1 MIWKI
6 RSPKTTQATPGARSA
21 DDDEIAVSLLET
33 AIDRSRTN
41 AVASVFGFL
50 TVAGIGASHGLLL
63 AAGMIVALALTAAVW
78 RIVAARRWHALG
90 DKSIARARFERGFQ
104 VMTAL
109 LGLANVIAVAL
120 IYPSVPIQHGALVL
134 LIMVGALSVA
144 LMAFSLV
151 KWSVLLYF
159 IPALAATLV
168 VSVLDDKVG
177 MMWLAMVIP
186 VYAVISL
193 GAARDNF
200 QHARETIKQR
210 IHIERTATALEAAR
224 REAESANVAKSQF
237 LSTMSHEIR
246 TPMNGLIGMLE
257 LLDDGTLGEEQR
269 RLIGIARASGDGLI
283 KVITDVLDYSNLA
296 SGRVEIQ
303 HVTFVMRETIQSV
316 VDLLQPAAVWKN
328 IRLRCEL
335 APDVPRRMIGDA
347 VRLKQI
353 LLNLIGNAVKFTE
366 HGHVDVEVSIGSRA
380 AEENPSSFNV
390 SGDSILPVIIS
401 IRDTGIGIDQARIAE
416 LFQPFHQLNQSSSRL
431 HGGAGLGLAICKGL
445 IDEMGGK
452 ITAANNPAGGARFLV
467 EIPLGIDDSRSRSR
481 QLPDRVKRGAA
492 ESTDRTFILIAEDN
506 EINRLVL
513 VHMCK
518 KLNLPT
524 KEAVDGIGA
533 LELWRNGDVGVILMD
548 WQMPRMD
555 GVEATRAIR
564 EEEKAHGLARTYIIA
579 VTANAMEGDREQC
592 LASGMDAYLSKPITL
607 EDLTRVLRVAGTFA

>member
-1 MIWKI
+1 MEN
-6 RSPKTTQATPGARSA
+6 SLAKTTQATPGARSA

-296 SGRVEIQ
+296 SGRVEI
-303 HVTFVMRETIQSV
+303 HEVTFVLRETIQSV
-316 VDLLQPAAVWKN
+316 VDLFLPAATWKN

-366 HGHVDVEVSIGSRA
+366 HGQVDVEVSIDSRA
-380 AEENPSSFNV
+380 AQNNASSINA
-390 SGDSILPVIIS
+390 SGDSIMPVFIS
-401 IRDTGIGIDQARIAE
+401 IRDTGIGIDQARFAE
-416 LFQPFHQLNQSSSRL
+416 LFQPFHQLNQSSSRV
-431 HGGAGLGLAICKGL
+431 HGGTGLGLAICKGL

-452 ITAANNPAGGARFLV
+452 ITAANNPTGGARFLV
-467 EIPLGIDDSRSRSR
+467 EVPLGIDDSRSRSR
-481 QLPDRVKRGAA
+481 AVPNRVKRGDA
-492 ESTDRTFILIAEDN
+492 ESTGRAFILIAEDN
-506 EINRLVL
+506 AINRLVL

-518 KLNLPT
+518 KLNLPA
-524 KEAVDGIGA
+524 KEAVDGIDA
-533 LELWRNGDVGVILMD
+533 LEQWRNGDVGVILMD

-607 EDLTRVLRVAGTFA
+607 EDLTRVLRVAGMIA

>member
-1 MIWKI
+1 MEN
-6 RSPKTTQATPGARSA
+6 SLAKTTQATPGARSA

-296 SGRVEIQ
+296 SGRVEI
-303 HVTFVMRETIQSV
+303 HEVTFVLRETIQSV
-316 VDLLQPAAVWKN
+316 VDLFLPAATWKN

-366 HGHVDVEVSIGSRA
+366 HGQVDVEVSIDSRA
-380 AEENPSSFNV
+380 AQNNASSINA
-390 SGDSILPVIIS
+390 SGDSIMPVFIS
-401 IRDTGIGIDQARIAE
+401 IRDTGIGIDQARFAE
-416 LFQPFHQLNQSSSRL
+416 LFQPFHQLNQSSSRV
-431 HGGAGLGLAICKGL
+431 HGGTGLGLAICKGL

-452 ITAANNPAGGARFLV
+452 ITAANNPTGGARFLV
-467 EIPLGIDDSRSRSR
+467 EVPLGIDDSRSRAR
-481 QLPDRVKRGAA
+481 AVPNRVKRGDA
-492 ESTDRTFILIAEDN
+492 ESANRAFILIAEDN
-506 EINRLVL
+506 AINRLVL

-518 KLNLPT
+518 KLNLPA
-524 KEAVDGIGA
+524 KEAVDGIDA
-533 LELWRNGDVGVILMD
+533 LEQWRNGDVGVILMD

-564 EEEKAHGLARTYIIA
+564 EEEENQGLPRTYIIA

-592 LASGMDAYLSKPITL
+592 LAAGMDAYLSKPIIL
-607 EDLTRVLRVAGTFA
+607 EDLARVLRVAGMIA